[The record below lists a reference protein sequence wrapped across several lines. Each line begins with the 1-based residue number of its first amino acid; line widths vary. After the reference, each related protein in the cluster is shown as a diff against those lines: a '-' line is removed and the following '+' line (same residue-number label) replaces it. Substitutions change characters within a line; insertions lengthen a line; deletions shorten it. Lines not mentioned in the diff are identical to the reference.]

1 MKKCQA
7 FIFFCIFLLTFIVV
21 YIPFCFSIEMDEA
34 NIIVNQAELK
44 MKLAFAEVSKAD
56 DVGADT
62 SGLIVQLEAGSLFL
76 SEAKLALRADDYDA
90 ANSFALEC
98 INAAEN
104 LIIDA
109 DRLIVI
115 AERIQHDILLF
126 TVIGSSIG
134 LVLLIVFG
142 LIFWRVLKKRYFRK
156 VLDMKPD
163 VEEYQ

>member
-1 MKKCQA
+1 MKKSQA
-7 FIFFCIFLLTFIVV
+7 FVFFCIFLLTFLAAF
-21 YIPFCFSIEMDEA
+21 IPCCFSIEVDDA
-34 NIIVNQAELK
+34 NIIVNQAELEL
-44 MKLAFAEVSKAD
+44 KLAFAVVSKAD

-62 SGLIVQLEAGSLFL
+62 SGLIEQLEAGSLFL

-98 INAAEN
+98 INTAEN

-109 DRLIVI
+109 DRLSVI
-115 AERIQHDILLF
+115 AERIQNDIILF
-126 TVIGSSIG
+126 TVIGSSVG
-134 LVLLIVFG
+134 LVLLIIFG
-142 LIFWRVLKKRYFRK
+142 FIFWRVLKNRYFRK

>member
-1 MKKCQA
+1 M
-7 FIFFCIFLLTFIVV
+7 
-21 YIPFCFSIEMDEA
+21 PFCFSIEMNEA

-98 INAAEN
+98 INTAEN
-104 LIIDA
+104 LIIDS

-115 AERIQHDILLF
+115 AERIQNDLLLF
-126 TVIGSSIG
+126 TVIGSSVG
-134 LVLLIVFG
+134 LILLIVFG